1 MQKLLVIFI
10 LSFSIVFQSAAQSWL
25 VNAKEYNSKRALVS
39 TVVLATGWT
48 GTIATLSSVWYTAPK
63 DKFTFF
69 NDANNWMQMDKVGH
83 FYAASQLT
91 QRGVELFKWAGVSKQ
106 KSLLF
111 GSIFGL
117 GFQTSFELLDG
128 FSPNYGFSWS
138 DAGANALGT
147 ANYVA
152 QDLLWDEQKVKLKF
166 SAHPTDY
173 AKYRP
178 NVLGQTFA
186 ERVLK
191 DYNGQT
197 YWISFSP
204 VTLFNLNTNFPE
216 WINLS
221 FGYSVEEL
229 LYGNIEETYL
239 IDIPWRPYRK
249 YLLSLDIDLEKLN
262 VKKPWLIAFFKQVNT
277 LKIPLPTIGFSERGT
292 KLYGL
297 YF

>member
-10 LSFSIVFQSAAQSWL
+10 LSFSIVFQCTAQSWL

-48 GTIATLSSVWYTAPK
+48 GTIVTLSSVWYTAPK

-91 QRGVELFKWAGVSKQ
+91 QRGAELFKWAGVSKH

-166 SAHPTDY
+166 SAHLTDY

-178 NVLGQTFA
+178 NVLGQTVA

-204 VTLFNLNTNFPE
+204 VSLFNLNTNFPE

-249 YLLSLDIDLEKLN
+249 YLLSLDIDLEKLK